1 MSTNLSLSI
10 LAGTAL
16 GLAHGA
22 AIAGPYV
29 NVESNSGFS
38 GNDYSST
45 LLETHLGYEGSIND
59 ASWYIQG
66 GPAVSFPD
74 DASSTGAA
82 SGKVGGSVAVTT
94 KTDVYGELSAATS
107 EGLDTSDLSVGAK
120 LGMKYKF

>member
-10 LAGTAL
+10 LAGTVL
-16 GLAHGA
+16 GVAHGA

-45 LLETHLGYEGSIND
+45 LLETHLGYEGSVND

-66 GPAVSFPD
+66 GPAVAFPD
-74 DASSTGAA
+74 DADAVGAV

-94 KTDVYGELSAATS
+94 KTDVYGELSALTS
-107 EGLDTSDLSVGAK
+107 EGLDTEDLSVGAK
-120 LGMKYKF
+120 LGIKYKF